1 MWLVQI
7 LRYGPIRTQ
16 THNSISYYWLCL
28 IFNGIYIRRKVK
40 FRFWGVFFFCNNYI
54 CKTLKFFVQLLYL
67 LILRCLFFPLIFMP
81 LNLGHILQ
89 SKGNHNLIDNF
100 FSFLVVTADWSL
112 ICSKSS
118 PSLCLH
124 ALCNVTLLTCH
135 QTGRFPQALKMG
147 WSHLYLFLKRAL
159 LVPYTFPFALTHF
172 SLPDF
177 QKHLHFFAPGP
188 SPAAKARFACCDG
201 LKICSHILWPS
212 SLLSSW
218 MWARLHDLTHVY
230 QMECGRSDNVIL
242 NTRS

>member
-1 MWLVQI
+1 M
-7 LRYGPIRTQ
+7 
-16 THNSISYYWLCL
+16 
-28 IFNGIYIRRKVK
+28 
-40 FRFWGVFFFCNNYI
+40 
-54 CKTLKFFVQLLYL
+54 QLLYL
-67 LILRCLFFPLIFMP
+67 LILRCVFFSLIFMP

-112 ICSKSS
+112 KCSKSA

-135 QTGRFPQALKMG
+135 QTGGFPHALKMG

-177 QKHLHFFAPGP
+177 QKQLHFFAPGP
-188 SPAAKARFACCDG
+188 SPAAKAHFACCDG
-201 LKICSHILWPS
+201 LKICSQILWPS
-212 SLLSSW
+212 SSPL
-218 MWARLHDLTHVY
+218 
-230 QMECGRSDNVIL
+230 ECGPDFMTWLASIKWNVVEVTMWFWKLGHKRHCGHAWSWITHSGISHMSWGPWSGPVERHWGLQPKASTGWPTSWVGYLRSSML
-242 NTRS
+242 SQAFR